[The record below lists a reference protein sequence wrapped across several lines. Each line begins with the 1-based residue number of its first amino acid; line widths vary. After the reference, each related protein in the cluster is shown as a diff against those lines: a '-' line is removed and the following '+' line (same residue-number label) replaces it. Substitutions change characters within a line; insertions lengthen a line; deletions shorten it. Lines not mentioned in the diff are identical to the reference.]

1 MLICRGRELFWRGR
15 EQIFYAHSC
24 ITFGLIEF

>member
-1 MLICRGRELFWRGR
+1 MSREPILEGSRVD
-15 EQIFYAHSC
+15 FYAHSC